1 MSTTDGNGDGST
13 LVLAL
18 GNPLMGDDGFG
29 LAVLEQLRRSR
40 EAEGPL
46 ILMDGG
52 TWGMSLL
59 PAIEASSRLLL
70 IDAIN
75 IGAEPGTTVRLE
87 REQLPRYFSHKISP
101 HQVDL
106 REVLALAELRGTL
119 PNETVAIG
127 VQPENVQLGT
137 TLSPRVQVKVADITD
152 AALRQLSAWGHEPAI
167 QDSLTDA

>member
-1 MSTTDGNGDGST
+1 MLMNEPDVPPT

-29 LAVLEQLRRSR
+29 LAVLAELRRNNVGRGS
-40 EAEGPL
+40 L

-52 TWGMSLL
+52 IWGLTLL
-59 PAIEASSRLLL
+59 PAIEAAHRVIL

-75 IGAEPGTTVRLE
+75 IGAAPGSLVRLE
-87 REQLPRYFSHKISP
+87 RNELPRYFSHKLSP

-119 PNETVAIG
+119 PPEIVALG
-127 VQPENVQLGT
+127 VQPSSVT
-137 TLSPRVQVKVADITD
+137 FRMSLSPVVRSAVRLVTD
-152 AALRQLSAWGHEPAI
+152 VVLGQLSAWGHQSKLEEAI
-167 QDSLTDA
+167 ADA

>member
-1 MSTTDGNGDGST
+1 MSMSDFEVVPT

-29 LAVLEQLRRSR
+29 LTVLADLRRHG
-40 EAEGPL
+40 EADGPL

-52 TWGMSLL
+52 TWGLTLL
-59 PAIEASSRLLL
+59 PAIESASRLLL

-75 IGAEPGTTVRLE
+75 TGAKPGSVVRLE
-87 REQLPRYFSHKISP
+87 REELPRYFGHKLSP

-119 PNETVAIG
+119 PPEIVAIG
-127 VQPENVQLGT
+127 VQPESVKFRMS
-137 TLSPRVQVKVADITD
+137 LSPAVEAAVPVVVD
-152 AALRQLSAWGHEPAI
+152 AVLRQLSAWGHQPTLAALI
-167 QDSLTDA
+167 ADA